1 DVDLEELAR
10 RTENCVGA
18 DIEAICRTAAML
30 ALRDDMKA
38 KTVSMKNFE
47 KALESVHPS
56 ATKEMIDVY
65 KKMAKEMGAGIMKKD
80 ERGRGAEVA

>member
-1 DVDLEELAR
+1 
-10 RTENCVGA
+10 
-18 DIEAICRTAAML
+18 ML